1 MSACLSTQG
10 VSQVKSGIV
19 IIGAGQAAAV
29 AAATLRKEKY
39 TGTIKILGDESHPP
53 YDRPPL
59 SKHYLAGELSLT
71 ETLIRPPEFY
81 TDNAIELL
89 TSTRVASIDA
99 EAKQVV
105 TESDQVFDYDKLVI
119 TTGSR
124 ARKLNLPGCQLG
136 GIFYLRSLNDV
147 DLIRASMGSAK
158 KLCVI
163 GGGYVGLE
171 VAAVARKAGLNVTV
185 IETQERILQRVTTP
199 EMSDYYHQLHTERG
213 VNIMLNQAV
222 TGFEGESGDNG
233 SVTKVLCGDLSV
245 DADIV
250 VIGVGILPNIEI
262 AQEAGL
268 ECDNGILVD
277 DHGQTSNAD
286 IYAAGDCA
294 NHPNRLLNR
303 RLRLES
309 VPNAIEQARVASI
322 NLLGGDVE
330 YASIP
335 WFWSDQYEL
344 KLQMVGFS
352 SDGEESVVRGDKSSN
367 KFAVF
372 HLKEGRVVA
381 VDAVNSSKAF
391 MLGKRLYGKSVDA
404 AALADESV
412 ELKSFLK

>member
-1 MSACLSTQG
+1 M
-10 VSQVKSGIV
+10 KSGIV
-19 IIGAGQAAAV
+19 IVGAGQAAAV

-39 TGTIKILGDESHPP
+39 VGTIKILGDEGHPP

-71 ETLIRPPEFY
+71 ETLIRPVEFY
-81 TDNAIELL
+81 TDNDIELL
-89 TSTRVASIDA
+89 INTRVASIDA
-99 EAKQVV
+99 EAKQVI

-222 TGFEGESGDNG
+222 TGFEGENGDHG
-233 SVTKVLCGDLSV
+233 SVSKVLCGDLAV
-245 DADIV
+245 EADIV

-262 AQEAGL
+262 AEEAGL
-268 ECDNGILVD
+268 KCDNGIVVD
-277 DHGQTSNAD
+277 DHGQTSNPD

-294 NHPNRLLNR
+294 NHPNHLLNR

-309 VPNAIEQARVASI
+309 VPNAIEQARVACI

-352 SDGEESVVRGDKSSN
+352 SDGEESVVRGDKSTN

-372 HLKEGRVVA
+372 YLKEGRVVA

-412 ELKSFLK
+412 ELKSFLKQPGL

>member
-1 MSACLSTQG
+1 MLRYVDLLVYLGGSYM
-10 VSQVKSGIV
+10 KSGVV

-59 SKHYLAGELSLT
+59 SKHYLAGELSLA
-71 ETLIRPPEFY
+71 ETLIRPLAFY
-81 TDNAIELL
+81 SDNDIELL
-89 TSTRVASIDA
+89 TNTRVASIDI
-99 EAKQVV
+99 ESKQVV
-105 TESDQVFDYDKLVI
+105 TESETVFDYDKLVI

-124 ARKLNLPGCQLG
+124 ARRLDLPGCQLG

-171 VAAVARKAGLNVTV
+171 VAAVATKAGLDVTV

-199 EMSDYYHQLHTERG
+199 EMSDYYHSLHTERG

-222 TGFEGESGDNG
+222 TGFDGEG
-233 SVTKVLCGDLSV
+233 SVSKVLCGDLSV

-250 VIGVGILPNIEI
+250 VIGVGILPNVEI
-262 AQEAGL
+262 AENAGL
-268 ECDNGILVD
+268 ECDNGIVVD
-277 DHGQTSNAD
+277 DHGQTSNPD

-309 VPNAIEQARVASI
+309 VPNAIEQARVACI
-322 NLLGGDVE
+322 NLLGGDLE
-330 YASIP
+330 CASIP

-352 SDGEESVVRGDKSSN
+352 ADGEESVVRGDKSTN

-381 VDAVNSSKAF
+381 VDAVNNSKAF

-404 AALADESV
+404 KLLADESV
-412 ELKSFLK
+412 ELKAFLK

>member
-1 MSACLSTQG
+1 M
-10 VSQVKSGIV
+10 KSGIV

-81 TDNAIELL
+81 ADNDIELL

-171 VAAVARKAGLNVTV
+171 VAAVARKAGLDVTV

-199 EMSDYYHQLHTERG
+199 EMSDYYHQLHSERG

-222 TGFEGESGDNG
+222 TGFQGEGGDNG
-233 SVTKVLCGDLSV
+233 SVSEVLCGDLAV

-262 AQEAGL
+262 AEEAGL
-268 ECDNGILVD
+268 ECDNGVVVD
-277 DHGQTSNAD
+277 DHGQTSNPH

-352 SDGEESVVRGDKSSN
+352 SDGEESVVRGDKSTN

-391 MLGKRLYGKSVDA
+391 MLGKRLYGKSVDV

-412 ELKSFLK
+412 ELKAFLK

>member
-1 MSACLSTQG
+1 M
-10 VSQVKSGIV
+10 KSGIV

-39 TGTIKILGDESHPP
+39 TGAIKILGDESHPP

-59 SKHYLAGELSLT
+59 SKHYLAGELSLA
-71 ETLIRPPEFY
+71 ETLIRPAEFY
-81 TDNAIELL
+81 SDNDIELL
-89 TSTRVASIDA
+89 TNTRVSSIDVN
-99 EAKQVV
+99 AKQVV
-105 TESDQVFDYDKLVI
+105 TESETVFEYDKLVI

-147 DLIRASMGSAK
+147 DLIRTSMGSAK

-185 IETQERILQRVTTP
+185 IETQDRILQRVTTP

-222 TGFEGESGDNG
+222 TGFEGSSERG

-268 ECDNGILVD
+268 ECNNGIVVD
-277 DHGQTSNAD
+277 DHGQTSNPD

-309 VPNAIEQARVASI
+309 VPNAIEQARVACI

-352 SDGEESVVRGDKSSN
+352 SDGEESVLRGDKSTN
-367 KFAVF
+367 RFAVF

-404 AALADESV
+404 VLLADESV

>member
-1 MSACLSTQG
+1 M
-10 VSQVKSGIV
+10 KSGIV

-81 TDNAIELL
+81 TDNDIELL

-171 VAAVARKAGLNVTV
+171 VAAVARKAGLDVTV

-199 EMSDYYHQLHTERG
+199 EMSDYYHQLHSERG

-222 TGFEGESGDNG
+222 TGFQGEGGDNG
-233 SVTKVLCGDLSV
+233 SVSEVLCGDLAV

-262 AQEAGL
+262 AEEAGL
-268 ECDNGILVD
+268 ECDNGIVVD
-277 DHGQTSNAD
+277 DHGQTSNPH

-352 SDGEESVVRGDKSSN
+352 SDGEESVVRGDKSTN

-391 MLGKRLYGKSVDA
+391 MLGKRLYGKSVDV

-412 ELKSFLK
+412 ELKAFLK

>member
-1 MSACLSTQG
+1 
-10 VSQVKSGIV
+10 VS
-19 IIGAGQAAAV
+19 
-29 AAATLRKEKY
+29 
-39 TGTIKILGDESHPP
+39 
-53 YDRPPL
+53 
-59 SKHYLAGELSLT
+59 
-71 ETLIRPPEFY
+71 
-81 TDNAIELL
+81 
-89 TSTRVASIDA
+89 SIDIDS
-99 EAKQVV
+99 KQVF
-105 TESDQVFDYDKLVI
+105 TESNSVFDYDKLVI

-124 ARKLNLPGCQLG
+124 ARRLDLPGCQLD

-147 DLIRASMGSAK
+147 DLIRVSMGNTK

-171 VAAVARKAGLNVTV
+171 VAAVATIAGMDVTV
-185 IETQERILQRVTTP
+185 IETQKRILQRVTTP
-199 EMSDYYHQLHTERG
+199 EMSDYYHNLHTERG
-213 VNIMLNQAV
+213 VNIMLNRAV
-222 TGFEGESGDNG
+222 TGFEGQG
-233 SVTKVLCGDLSV
+233 SVQKVLCGDLSV

-262 AQEAGL
+262 AENAGL
-268 ECDNGILVD
+268 ECDNGIVVD
-277 DHGQTSNAD
+277 DHGQTSNPD

-309 VPNAIEQARVASI
+309 VPNAIEQARVACI
-322 NLLGGDVE
+322 NLLGGDLE

-352 SDGEESVVRGDKSSN
+352 SDGEKSVVRGDKSTN

-381 VDAVNSSKAF
+381 VDAVNHAKAF

-404 AALADESV
+404 RLLADESV
-412 ELKSFLK
+412 ELKSFMK

>member
-1 MSACLSTQG
+1 M
-10 VSQVKSGIV
+10 KSGIV

-81 TDNAIELL
+81 TDNDIELL

-124 ARKLNLPGCQLG
+124 VRKLNLPGCQLG

-171 VAAVARKAGLNVTV
+171 VAAVARKAGLDVTV

-199 EMSDYYHQLHTERG
+199 EMSDYYHQLHSERG

-222 TGFEGESGDNG
+222 TGFQGEGGDNG
-233 SVTKVLCGDLSV
+233 SVSEVLCGDLAV

-262 AQEAGL
+262 AEEAGL
-268 ECDNGILVD
+268 ECDNGIVVD
-277 DHGQTSNAD
+277 DHGQTSNPH

-352 SDGEESVVRGDKSSN
+352 SDGEESVVRGDKSTN

-391 MLGKRLYGKSVDA
+391 MLGKRLYGKSVDV

-412 ELKSFLK
+412 ELKAFLK

>member
-1 MSACLSTQG
+1 
-10 VSQVKSGIV
+10 VKSGIV

-81 TDNAIELL
+81 ADNDIELL

-171 VAAVARKAGLNVTV
+171 VAAVARKAGLDVTV

-199 EMSDYYHQLHTERG
+199 EMSDYYHQLHSERG

-222 TGFEGESGDNG
+222 TGFQGEGGDNG
-233 SVTKVLCGDLSV
+233 SVSEVLCGDLAV

-262 AQEAGL
+262 AEEAGL
-268 ECDNGILVD
+268 ECDNGIVVD
-277 DHGQTSNAD
+277 DHGQTSNPH

-352 SDGEESVVRGDKSSN
+352 SDGEESVVRGDKSTN

-391 MLGKRLYGKSVDA
+391 MLGKRLYGKSVDV

-412 ELKSFLK
+412 ELKAFLK

>member
-1 MSACLSTQG
+1 
-10 VSQVKSGIV
+10 VKSGIV

-59 SKHYLAGELSLT
+59 SKHYLAGELSVA
-71 ETLIRPPEFY
+71 ETLIRPAEFY
-81 TDNAIELL
+81 TDNDIELL
-89 TSTRVASIDA
+89 TNTRVASIDA
-99 EAKQVV
+99 EVKQVV

-147 DLIRASMGSAK
+147 DLIRSSMGSAK

-262 AQEAGL
+262 AEEAGL

-352 SDGEESVVRGDKSSN
+352 SDGEESVVRGDKSTN

>member
-1 MSACLSTQG
+1 M
-10 VSQVKSGIV
+10 KSGIV

-59 SKHYLAGELSLT
+59 SKHYLAGELSVA
-71 ETLIRPPEFY
+71 ETLIRPAEFY
-81 TDNAIELL
+81 TDNDIELL
-89 TSTRVASIDA
+89 TNTRVASIDA
-99 EAKQVV
+99 EVKQVV

-147 DLIRASMGSAK
+147 DLIRSSMGSAK

-262 AQEAGL
+262 AEEAGL

-352 SDGEESVVRGDKSSN
+352 SDGEESVVRGDKSTN